1 MATPQQDLID
11 LYENL
16 ATKYRVTT
24 KFSVGLGHNLNTL
37 TDLSSDAIALIKHL
51 SGGAV
56 TATDTDE
63 ITYLKIILTDK
74 ISGDY
79 LATFDQNTNSYM
91 DVFDQ
96 DELINFMNEYDALIT
111 SETSETSGN
120 SDEPSKESP
129 LDNFYE

>member
-1 MATPQQDLID
+1 MATPQQDLIN

-24 KFSVGLGHNLNTL
+24 KYSIGLGHNLNSL
-37 TDLSSDAIALIKHL
+37 TDLSSDVITLIKHL

-63 ITYLKIILTDK
+63 VTYLKITLTDK

-79 LATFDQNTNSYM
+79 LANFEQNTNSYM
-91 DVFDQ
+91 EVFDM
-96 DELINFMNEYDALIT
+96 DELVDFMNEYNDLIST
-111 SETSETSGN
+111 DEPEASS
-120 SDEPSKESP
+120 SDEPAKEST
-129 LDNFYE
+129 LDDFYE